1 MALHGKFVI
10 NDAHYSPLLF
20 PGVGTFLAFSG
31 DGIYRNRGA
40 CGMKPTVGPVPAGKY
55 WIVDRPEGGLRS
67 QVNAGIRDLYN
78 HVVNGATFRHNE
90 WFALWRDYWGI
101 DDYTWIEGVKRGNFR
116 LHPGTLSEG
125 CITLPHDSD
134 FAMLRNALLRT
145 QRVDVPCM
153 SKLKAYGTIEVIA
166 NGKTCP

>member
-10 NDAHYSPLLF
+10 NNAHYSPLLF

-31 DGIYRNRGA
+31 DGIYLNRGA

-90 WFALWRDYWGI
+90 WFALWRDDWGI